1 MSKKSFFM
9 LCVFLVVTGII
20 LAFLVRNVNYKTKE
34 VDFSIVEEIEA
45 KETAHKKYK
54 WQEGFQ
60 HIPNS
65 EMAPPKRKGR
75 FWI

>member
-1 MSKKSFFM
+1 M
-9 LCVFLVVTGII
+9 LFVFLLVSGII
-20 LAFLVRNVNYKTKE
+20 LFFLAENVNYKTKE
-34 VDFSIVEEIEA
+34 VDFSVVEEVKI
-45 KETAHKKYK
+45 KGTFHKKYK